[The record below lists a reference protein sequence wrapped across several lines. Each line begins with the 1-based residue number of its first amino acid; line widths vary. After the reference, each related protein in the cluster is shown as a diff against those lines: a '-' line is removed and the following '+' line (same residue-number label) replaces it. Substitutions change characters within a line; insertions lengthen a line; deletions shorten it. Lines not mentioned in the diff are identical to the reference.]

1 MVVAATSLLPSA
13 DTANEDHVASGEA
26 LILTVHQVAPEFV
39 ETQVLGPKWLPPIN
53 LDPSAEEAVVQLD
66 HVNGMLLD
74 VQVCPEFVDET

>member
-39 ETQVLGPKWLPPIN
+39 ETQVLGPK
-53 LDPSAEEAVVQLD
+53 
-66 HVNGMLLD
+66 
-74 VQVCPEFVDET
+74 